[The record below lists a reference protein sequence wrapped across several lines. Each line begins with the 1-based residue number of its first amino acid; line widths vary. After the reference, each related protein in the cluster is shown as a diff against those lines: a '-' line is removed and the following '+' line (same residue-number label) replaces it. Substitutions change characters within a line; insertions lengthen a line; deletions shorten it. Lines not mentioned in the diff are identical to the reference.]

1 MKRLWREDC
10 LTWRH
15 TRNCELWEEHAMKWS
30 SYNAPFF
37 LFFFFLFYG
46 KNMEHH
52 TWKIKGGIKRIW
64 VATCTGG
71 STDTLLRL
79 HSSRQAQ
86 TDFWWRARTIVK
98 ARNTSGCTFMEQHIP
113 WWISSYNTTG
123 KMVQHAIGWRRL
135 RGSH

>member
-1 MKRLWREDC
+1 
-10 LTWRH
+10 
-15 TRNCELWEEHAMKWS
+15 MKWS

-52 TWKIKGGIKRIW
+52 TWKIKGCIKRIW

-113 WWISSYNTTG
+113 WWISSYNTHNWKNGAT
-123 KMVQHAIGWRRL
+123 RNRL
-135 RGSH
+135 KEITRFSLGSRTIKTRGHHTP